1 VTTEEQYAAIGKAHA
16 DLRANKEKI
25 RALMAK
31 AQEMGSAFEELG
43 HALCAQPDHVGIN
56 GESPM
61 PVNLVPPGQGQLF
74 DRKLFDADQIK
85 KLTDDIRNTTLEII
99 RLENLLK

>member
-1 VTTEEQYAAIGKAHA
+1 MTTEEQYAAIGKAHA
-16 DLRANKEKI
+16 DLGANKQKI

-31 AQEMGSAFEELG
+31 AQEMGSAFEQLG

-61 PVNLVPPGQGQLF
+61 PINLVPPGQALNF
-74 DRKLFDADQIK
+74 DRKLFSADEVK
-85 KLTDDIRNTTLEII
+85 RLTEDIRNTTLEII